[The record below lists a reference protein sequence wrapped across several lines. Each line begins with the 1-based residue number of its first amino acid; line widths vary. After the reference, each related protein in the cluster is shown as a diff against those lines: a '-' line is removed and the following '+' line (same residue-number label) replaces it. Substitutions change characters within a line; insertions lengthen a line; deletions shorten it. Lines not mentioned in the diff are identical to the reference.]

1 MLKSKNTCA
10 ILMLLAVLLFTLL
23 VHFMSVRRV
32 EGFEEMM
39 KEEMMKEEMMKNPE
53 MMKQEMMKNP
63 EMMKEMMNGK
73 SSGKVSEEDF
83 KKLMNSAK

>member
-1 MLKSKNTCA
+1 MLKSKNMGA

-39 KEEMMKEEMMKNPE
+39 QKEMMKE
-53 MMKQEMMKNP
+53 EMMKNP

-73 SSGKVSEEDF
+73 SSGKASEEDF

>member
-1 MLKSKNTCA
+1 MLKSKNMGA

-32 EGFEEMM
+32 EGF
-39 KEEMMKEEMMKNPE
+39 EEMMKEEMMKNPE

-73 SSGKVSEEDF
+73 SSGKASEEDF